1 MFGSL
6 ASDFAVFFIFWFVV
20 FFSTHALGIIDI
32 TFDEILLLSM
42 KAAAVLTFIM
52 GLSIYF
58 ADDKG

>member
-6 ASDFAVFFIFWFVV
+6 ASHFAVFFIFWFVV
-20 FFSTHALGIIDI
+20 FFSINALGLKDI
-32 TFDEILLLSM
+32 AFDEILLLSM
-42 KAAAVLTFIM
+42 KVSAGCTFVM